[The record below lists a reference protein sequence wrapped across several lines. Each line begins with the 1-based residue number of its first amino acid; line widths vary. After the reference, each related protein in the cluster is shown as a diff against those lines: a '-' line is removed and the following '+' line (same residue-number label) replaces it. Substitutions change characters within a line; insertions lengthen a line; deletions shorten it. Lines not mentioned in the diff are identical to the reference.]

1 MDTSPVTDVKVSGE
15 RRERLVRAEDPR
27 FRLKDGERA
36 LGNADG
42 IPALGLVT
50 VEAVPLDAAG
60 LQRVGGAL
68 LERPDDL
75 EQAVQLEQRLAGL
88 GFELAPEPQ
97 RLLGEPHVFL
107 LPIGEAEDPRP
118 PVAGAA
124 LVPGLEL
131 LVDDHVVPA
140 MLQGAAGREAHH
152 AGSYDSGLH
161 RNG

>member
-60 LQRVGGAL
+60 LQRVGGAF

-88 GFELAPEPQ
+88 GLELAPETE
-97 RLLGEPHVFL
+97 RLLGEADVL
-107 LPIGEAEDPRP
+107 LLGVGQPEDARATVTRAAV
-118 PVAGAA
+118 VADA
-124 LVPGLEL
+124 VL
-131 LVDDHVVPA
+131 LVDDDFVPA
-140 MLQGAAGREAHH
+140 PRQGTA
-152 AGSYDSGLH
+152 SSK
-161 RNG
+161 